1 MSKKNE
7 TPVDGQEEDDFVFSA
22 ISEDEAQ
29 WGRYLVYLVLL
40 VVAAGLVWASYFQLD
55 EVTTA
60 NGKVIPA
67 SRGQVVQVLE
77 TGILD
82 ELNVSEG
89 DVVKKGDVL
98 LVLDDSRAGP
108 VYRESFANWQSLTA
122 RATRL
127 RAEAY
132 GLPLDFPPSVRE
144 AKNLVNIETQAF
156 KAREGALNEQL
167 VALRQSKQALT
178 REIELTAPLVKQG
191 VVSEVELLRL
201 QRQASG
207 LDGQIAELRTRYL
220 TAASDELVRVEAEL
234 SQVSEMLLGHRQ
246 ALARTTVKSPTD
258 GIVKD
263 ISVSTIGAI
272 INSGQ
277 VIMEI
282 VPTDDEMLVEAFMP
296 PSEVAFVT
304 VGSQAKVKLSAYDT
318 RRYGDLEG
326 EVILVS
332 PDVLIED
339 SKGGGGRPD
348 ASPVNFEPGFY
359 KILVRITNAGIERNG
374 IKLIPRPGMTATVD
388 ILTGTKTV
396 MEYIFRPIESLQDAL
411 RER

>member
-1 MSKKNE
+1 MSKQDK
-7 TPVDGQEEDDFVFSA
+7 TPVTEEEDDFVFSA
-22 ISEDEAQ
+22 ISEDDGK
-29 WGRYLVYLVLL
+29 WGRYLVYLVL
-40 VVAAGLVWASYFQLD
+40 VALAAAIAWASYFQLD
-55 EVTTA
+55 EVTVA

-67 SRGQVVQVLE
+67 SRGQVVQILE
-77 TGILD
+77 TGILKD
-82 ELNVSEG
+82 IKVKEG
-89 DVVKKGDVL
+89 QEVKKGQVL
-98 LVLDDSRAGP
+98 LTLDDTRAGP
-108 VYRESFANWQSLTA
+108 VYRESFQKWKSLLA
-122 RATRL
+122 RVTRL

-132 GLPLDFPPSVRE
+132 GLPLDFPPEVVDDE
-144 AKNLVNIETQAF
+144 DLVNIETQAF
-156 KAREGALNEQL
+156 KARRNALDDQL
-167 VALRQSKQALT
+167 EAFEDSRDALA

-207 LDGQIAELRTRYL
+207 IAGQIAELRTRYL
-220 TAASDELVRVEAEL
+220 TTASDELVRVDAEL
-234 SQVSEMLLGHRQ
+234 SQVSEILMAHEQ
-246 ALARTTVKSPTD
+246 SLARTTVRSPAD

-263 ISVSTIGAI
+263 VGVSTIGAI

-282 VPTDDEMLVEAFMP
+282 VPTNDEMLVEAFMP
-296 PSEVAFVT
+296 PADVAHVT
-304 VGSQAKVKLSAYDT
+304 VGAFAKVKLTAYDT

-339 SKGGGGRPD
+339 SKSGGGRSD
-348 ASPVNFEPGFY
+348 ATPVNFEPGFY

-374 IKLIPRPGMTATVD
+374 MKLIPRPGMTATVD
-388 ILTGTKTV
+388 ILTGEKTV
-396 MEYIFRPIESLQDAL
+396 MEYIFRPIESLRDAL

>member
-1 MSKKNE
+1 MSKQDK
-7 TPVDGQEEDDFVFSA
+7 TPVTEEEDDFVFSA
-22 ISEDEAQ
+22 ISEDEGK
-29 WGRYLVYLVLL
+29 WGRYLVYLVLV
-40 VVAAGLVWASYFQLD
+40 VVASAIAWASYFQLD
-55 EVTTA
+55 EVTVA

-67 SRGQVVQVLE
+67 SRGQVVQILE
-77 TGILD
+77 TGIL
-82 ELNVSEG
+82 EEIKVKEG
-89 DVVKKGDVL
+89 EQVKKGQVL
-98 LVLDDSRAGP
+98 LTLDDSRAGP
-108 VYRESFANWQSLTA
+108 VYRESLQKWESLLA

-132 GLPLDFPPSVRE
+132 GLPLEFPPEIRDDKE
-144 AKNLVNIETQAF
+144 LVNVETQAF
-156 KAREGALNEQL
+156 RARRSSLDEQL
-167 VALRQSKQALT
+167 EAFEDSREALT

-201 QRQASG
+201 KRQASDITG
-207 LDGQIAELRTRYL
+207 RIAELRNRYL
-220 TAASDELVRVEAEL
+220 TTASDELVRVDAEL
-234 SQVSEMLLGHRQ
+234 SQVSEILLAHEQ
-246 ALARTTVKSPTD
+246 SLARTTVKSPAD

-263 ISVSTIGAI
+263 IAVSTLGAV

-296 PSEVAFVT
+296 PTDVAYVK
-304 VGSQAKVKLSAYDT
+304 VGSLAKVKLTAYDT

-339 SKGGGGRPD
+339 SKGGGARTD
-348 ASPVNFEPGFY
+348 ATPVNFEPGFY
-359 KILVRITNAGIERNG
+359 KILVKITNAGIERNG
-374 IKLIPRPGMTATVD
+374 MKLIPRPGMTATVD
-388 ILTGTKTV
+388 ILTGEKTV
-396 MEYIFRPIESLQDAL
+396 MEYIFRPIESLRDAL